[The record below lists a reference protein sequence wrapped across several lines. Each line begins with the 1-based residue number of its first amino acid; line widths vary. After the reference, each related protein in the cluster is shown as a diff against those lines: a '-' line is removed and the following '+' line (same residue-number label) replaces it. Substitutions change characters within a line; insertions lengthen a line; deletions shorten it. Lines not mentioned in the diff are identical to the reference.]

1 VSPHGR
7 LIWEG
12 EKILIL
18 KKRKFENMLN
28 KELFLASEDR
38 IWGKITLTSVF
49 PLTREQVEATRF
61 AHKVSEEEIK
71 KWWGNPTIL
80 YAYTFTF
87 KKYEKP
93 KPKKLP
99 VGIQTF
105 FVLKREKEIVIEFLG
120 TGAESKWKEEI
131 TVDGKP
137 RKYTS
142 TLINNSILINVTPDH
157 EKWFKQHENQLEGI
171 LFSHAHKDALASW
184 FKQYRTKVPI
194 YVTEELTKAEN
205 FRLSS
210 KYKIVPERKAFEID
224 GIKFVYHPVK
234 HAKNT
239 PTYAIE
245 IDDQI
250 IHSEDVLDFPSPEI
264 LRNKKLWIADGSSLK
279 RRIERNG
286 MGHMSMFEAI
296 ELASKYNVNRV
307 IFTQIGHSRGLSHE
321 ELHEELH
328 KFANKHYPNVRH
340 ISIAKEGLR
349 YHLKSDVIT
358 KRAFISTLNKPGWRI
373 FEPEEIFDIKQIS
386 FPVAVKEKIDG
397 MRLQVH
403 VKDGKLQHLFSD
415 EGHDVKDQFKCMTDD
430 FRKYPDGIYD
440 AEGIMLTSEGKPMH
454 RTAFIGYAKSK
465 AFDLDKCKRSR
476 IRIFDVLF
484 FKDKDVRD
492 LTHEER
498 LKIVHS
504 LPKLIFVKPEITG
517 KLGQKDVQGFIVNN
531 RKDYLEAVKRVR
543 RAEGSEGAIIIQLDS
558 KYLKDTKHNPKW
570 VKLKNL
576 KEVDCLV
583 AEVFPIEGTK
593 NVFGYRIC
601 AGPYSKECGEI
612 VKKRRPKKA
621 YEYKGEIYAVLGKT
635 FNTKIRVPKH
645 RVLRIKCDEILRDK
659 IEGTN
664 CFVYSAVKPLV
675 IEYVKERNDVPDSI
689 HVLVR
694 LAELSLPRMKRD
706 LSIEKFVRRRGNSWC
721 VLDSDSNPI
730 KCYSISEFGEETAK
744 EKANRLHRAIMA
756 SKARRA
762 SKIEK
767 GLRKPFGHPLG
778 KSWQVSFLN
787 ELIPEHKVY
796 VEPFAGGASLYFKKD
811 PEISGLEVLNDKDK
825 EYAFALRFIRDA
837 TSEEWERLTRKDWNG
852 NFEKFEALKKSKPKD
867 RVERF
872 YRFKYLNLWSV
883 GSRMTNY
890 SEKDH
895 RPKSIETPTLIK
907 NYKAYRERMKNTKI
921 YSKDYKEILR
931 SFDGKDT
938 FFYLDPP
945 YLEEFIEGEKEKFL
959 EEFANE
965 VKKLKGKWLLSFS
978 DEPIIR
984 KLFKDY
990 NTVRIKRR
998 GTLGANR
1005 NVERYELVIA
1015 NYPISKKGIKKV
1027 EQLTPELYRE
1037 LAKEGEPLPEK
1048 YYKFHP
1054 NCKLCRWVLQKHEPG
1069 RKVEAGPEKPLIEEE
1084 VRKDVLESELFQN
1097 LISKSLTEYAIN
1109 GDIILKFRD
1118 HLDLRV
1124 QIGKNK
1130 AVGWAL
1136 HPPQN
1141 VPGGVV
1147 GEFIRRLKSHKQTQ
1161 SAAKLLMEGRALNWL
1176 DVGKKGRME
1185 IPAGKPGASRVRT
1198 AFIEAVDWGTVKFGV
1213 QRKDLHEYFFKSKK
1227 GILEGKFIARV
1238 LKVGGKL
1245 NWYLVKPRSQL
1256 PLSPQVHKDE
1266 GYPYVIL
1273 NEDLTEEILEKD

>member
-1 VSPHGR
+1 MEANQIRKDSNVLYLTPPHAR

-18 KKRKFENMLN
+18 KKRKYENMLN
-28 KELFLASEDR
+28 KELFLASEDK

-49 PLTREQVEATRF
+49 PLTREQVEATEF
-61 AHKVSEEEIK
+61 AHRVSLEERK
-71 KWWGNPTIL
+71 KWWNDPPIL

-93 KPKKLP
+93 QPKKLP

-105 FVLKREKEIVIEFLG
+105 FVLKREKDIMIEFLG

-157 EKWFKQHENQLEGI
+157 EKWFKQHENQLKGI
-171 LFSHAHKDALASW
+171 LFSHAHKDALAGW

-205 FRLSS
+205 FHLSS
-210 KYKIVPERKAFEID
+210 KYKIVPEKKAFEID

-239 PTYAIE
+239 STYAIE

-250 IHSEDVLDFPSPEI
+250 IHSEDVLDFPNPEI

-279 RRIERNG
+279 RRIERDG

-307 IFTQIGHSRGLSHE
+307 VFTQIGHSRGLSHE

-349 YHLKSDVIT
+349 HHLKSDVIT

-373 FEPEEIFDIKQIS
+373 FEPEEFFDIKQIS

-415 EGHDVKDQFKCMTDD
+415 EGHDVKDQFKCMADD
-430 FRKYPDGIYD
+430 FRKYPDGVYD

-465 AFDLDKCKRSR
+465 TFDLDKCKRSR

-484 FKDKDVRD
+484 FKGKDVRD
-492 LTHEER
+492 LTHQER
-498 LKIVHS
+498 LKIAHS
-504 LPKLIFVKPEITG
+504 LPKLTFVKPEITG
-517 KLGQKDVQGFIVNN
+517 KLRQKNVQGFIVNS
-531 RKDYLEAVKRVR
+531 RKEYLEAVKRVR
-543 RAEGSEGAIIIQLDS
+543 EVEGSEGAMIIQLDS
-558 KYLKDTKHNPKW
+558 KYRKDTKHNPQW

-645 RVLRIKCDEILRDK
+645 HVLRIKCDEILRDR

-689 HVLVR
+689 HVLDR
-694 LAELSLPRMKRD
+694 LAELSLPRMKGEW
-706 LSIEKFVRRRGNSWC
+706 SIEKFVRRRGDSWC
-721 VLDSDSNPI
+721 VLDSEGEPI
-730 KCYSISEFGEETAK
+730 KCYSIREFGEEGAK

-756 SKARRA
+756 SKARR
-762 SKIEK
+762 
-767 GLRKPFGHPLG
+767 G
-778 KSWQVSFLN
+778 K
-787 ELIPEHKVY
+787 
-796 VEPFAGGASLYFKKD
+796 
-811 PEISGLEVLNDKDK
+811 
-825 EYAFALRFIRDA
+825 
-837 TSEEWERLTRKDWNG
+837 
-852 NFEKFEALKKSKPKD
+852 
-867 RVERF
+867 
-872 YRFKYLNLWSV
+872 
-883 GSRMTNY
+883 
-890 SEKDH
+890 
-895 RPKSIETPTLIK
+895 
-907 NYKAYRERMKNTKI
+907 
-921 YSKDYKEILR
+921 
-931 SFDGKDT
+931 
-938 FFYLDPP
+938 
-945 YLEEFIEGEKEKFL
+945 
-959 EEFANE
+959 
-965 VKKLKGKWLLSFS
+965 
-978 DEPIIR
+978 
-984 KLFKDY
+984 
-990 NTVRIKRR
+990 
-998 GTLGANR
+998 
-1005 NVERYELVIA
+1005 
-1015 NYPISKKGIKKV
+1015 IKKV
-1027 EQLTPELYRE
+1027 EELTPELYRE

-1054 NCKLCRWVLQKHEPG
+1054 DCKPCRWVLQKHEPG
-1069 RKVEAGPEKPLIEEE
+1069 RKVEVGPEKPLIEEE
-1084 VRKDVLESELFQN
+1084 VRKEVLESELFQN
-1097 LISKSLTEYAIN
+1097 LVSKSLTEYAIN

-1176 DVGKKGRME
+1176 DVGKKGRVE

-1198 AFIEAVDWGTVKFGV
+1198 AFIEAIDWGTVKFGI
-1213 QRKDLHEYFFKSKK
+1213 QRRDMHEYFFRSKK
-1227 GILEGKFIARV
+1227 GILEGRFIARV
-1238 LKVGGKL
+1238 LKVGENL
-1245 NWYLVKPRSQL
+1245 NWYLMKPENQL
-1256 PLSPQVHKDE
+1256 PLNPQVHKDE